1 MIPGL
6 SPRDLKK
13 MLKRMGINVVE
24 IDNVEKVVIVTRDKE
39 ITIIEPQVMLFDA
52 GKQKIYQIVA
62 EEIEE
67 EKRALEEEKE
77 EIEISEE
84 DVLFVAEQAG
94 VSPDEAREALI
105 KAKGDLAEAI
115 LFLKEEKKN

>member
-24 IDNVEKVVIVTRDKE
+24 IDNVEKVIIVTRDKE

-62 EEIEE
+62 EEVEE
-67 EKRALEEEKE
+67 EKRALGEEKE

-115 LFLKEEKKN
+115 LLLKEEKKN